1 MSESAPESATST
13 EGLSNTDLQTCASR
27 SAVTGSEASMS
38 PRQETTEQGAS
49 TSFPN
54 IPPLK
59 IMKTALI
66 SHRMR
71 KIKKI
76 QKRLKH
82 EQSERKKARFLKKIG
97 MLQKEIGLLTNSS
110 QGGRSAR
117 KDESPLNTTPV
128 KTSPLTPNEEMV
140 ERAKME
146 DARIEDRK
154 AELRVDTT
162 TREYLSSEKPKGDL
176 NGNGLRMNVFEKLGL
191 LNEEDSSSEVST
203 SSDSSPDVGH
213 DQSDS
218 KTTGVI
224 TEPVDEV
231 PENVLDGKG
240 ELDALRSFTKPLAG
254 GEGNQE
260 FSESV
265 DIFVKSAGR
274 NSEDKLK
281 YDTLTKTCS
290 GSGSENYCRVND
302 SKEVPKRKQ
311 GNGVFNGLSAKRRCK
326 TLPRKVVWKSVP
338 PRSNRDQEKMEGKLQ
353 KLFEEKL

>member
-13 EGLSNTDLQTCASR
+13 EGLSNTDLQKCASR

-38 PRQETTEQGAS
+38 PRQETTDQGAS

-76 QKRLKH
+76 QKRMKH

-117 KDESPLNTTPV
+117 KDESPLNTTPA
-128 KTSPLTPNEEMV
+128 KTSPLTPTI

-154 AELRVDTT
+154 AELRVNTN
-162 TREYLSSEKPKGDL
+162 TREYLNSEKPKGDL
-176 NGNGLRMNVFEKLGL
+176 CRNGLRMNVFEKLGL

-231 PENVLDGKG
+231 SENVLDGKG
-240 ELDALRSFTKPLAG
+240 ELDALRSFSKPLADS
-254 GEGNQE
+254 EGNQE

-274 NSEDKLK
+274 NNEDKLK

-290 GSGSENYCRVND
+290 GSGSENHCRVNE

-326 TLPRKVVWKSVP
+326 TLPRKVVWKYVP
-338 PRSNRDQEKMEGKLQ
+338 PRPNIDREKMEGKLQ
-353 KLFEEKL
+353 KLFAEKL

>member
-1 MSESAPESATST
+1 MSESASESATPA
-13 EGLSNTDLQTCASR
+13 EGLSNTDLQKCAST
-27 SAVTGSEASMS
+27 SAVTGTEAFMS

-49 TSFPN
+49 TSSAN

-59 IMKTALI
+59 ITKTVLI

-71 KIKKI
+71 KLKKI

-97 MLQKEIGLLTNSS
+97 MLQKEIVLLTNGS
-110 QGGRSAR
+110 QAGRSAR
-117 KDESPLNTTPV
+117 KDESHLSATPV
-128 KTSPLTPNEEMV
+128 KTSPLTPNEEMT
-140 ERAKME
+140 ERSKME
-146 DARIEDRK
+146 DAGIEDRK
-154 AELRVDTT
+154 ADFRVDTT
-162 TREYLSSEKPKGDL
+162 TREYLSSQKPKGDL
-176 NGNGLRMNVFEKLGL
+176 CGNGLRMNLFEKLGL

-203 SSDSSPDVGH
+203 SSDSSPDVDN

-231 PENVLDGKG
+231 SKNVLDGEG
-240 ELDALRSFTKPLAG
+240 ELDALRSFSEPSAG
-254 GEGNQE
+254 CEGNQE

-274 NSEDKLK
+274 NNEDKLK
-281 YDTLTKTCS
+281 YDTLTNTCS
-290 GSGSENYCRVND
+290 GSGFENHCRVND

-311 GNGVFNGLSAKRRCK
+311 ENGVFNGLSSKRRCK
-326 TLPRKVVWKSVP
+326 TLPRKVVWKYVP
-338 PRSNRDQEKMEGKLQ
+338 PPPNIDQEKMEGKLQ
-353 KLFEEKL
+353 KLFE